1 MVADYSD
8 CMHEETN
15 SITEML
21 RKIQKMIA
29 MIGAADAM
37 SSRVRC

>member
-21 RKIQKMIA
+21 RKIKK
-29 MIGAADAM
+29 
-37 SSRVRC
+37 